1 MSNDPTRPSTPY
13 ENFLYLL
20 AEMEKALER
29 GSIDWPPGAAK
40 AAQRRIARLFV
51 QLDAIIK
58 LPPGH

>member
-1 MSNDPTRPSTPY
+1 MSNDLKEPPTPY

-20 AEMEKALER
+20 TELERALER
-29 GSIDWPPGAAK
+29 GAIDWPPGAAK